1 MCITG
6 SLEVTGVYLSRE
18 VRQQDLVGR
27 PVFRG
32 PLTRP
37 LFPEGGY
44 GAKSKKKSEKKDTF
58 SDSVKKKRKYCPLIN
73 NLYKGYL
80 RNNIARY
87 A

>member
-1 MCITG
+1 M
-6 SLEVTGVYLSRE
+6 YLSRE